1 MTLKELS
8 GLTGIPYQTLLGW
21 NSSKGDYRKSLVRFL
36 KDADRSALIKYF
48 GHKERVETNNERHR
62 QTPSSHNRNNS

>member
-8 GLTGIPYQTLLGW
+8 ELTGIPYQTLLGW
-21 NSSKGDYRKSLVRFL
+21 NASKGDYRKNLVRFL

-48 GHKERVETNNERHR
+48 EHKEKGK
-62 QTPSSHNRNNS
+62 